1 MAAAQGDTP
10 TAPAAPSQSKSV
22 VAHLQ
27 DWGSS
32 SLPPALL
39 ATLVTALHARP
50 LQKLPLF
57 LFTPPL
63 LFSSYLNLSG
73 YPTGSAGLTAAW
85 SGLYALLALRRRQ
98 PLRSKF
104 SARGLVR
111 GTAIGLGAANAVAG
125 GWVYF
130 GGDFAK
136 DEEERTRRN
145 RWAPKDD

>member
-1 MAAAQGDTP
+1 MAAQGDTP
-10 TAPAAPSQSKSV
+10 PSPAAPSRGKSV

-27 DWGSS
+27 SWGSS
-32 SLPPALL
+32 SMSPALL

-73 YPTGSAGLTAAW
+73 YQTGSAGLTAAW

-98 PLRSKF
+98 PFRSKF

-111 GTAIGLGAANAVAG
+111 GAAIGLGSANAVAG

-136 DEEERTRRN
+136 DEEQRVKRN
-145 RWAPKDD
+145 RWGSKDE